1 MPSSNLLQLA
11 ITAPFAVI
19 GFVVGLVTM
28 DAKMGLALAALG
40 LLVGVFIS
48 GFVLKIL
55 GLISKKKKR

>member
-1 MPSSNLLQLA
+1 
-11 ITAPFAVI
+11 
-19 GFVVGLVTM
+19 M

-48 GFVLKIL
+48 GFVLMIL